1 MLVVVRF
8 NSRVEKMGEPS
19 QHPRTTTHR
28 IRANQGHSMTVVDAR
43 QLLVLI
49 TDPTEV
55 QERREVPIS
64 FSDYDIV
71 PKYIFLHLFSIQAV
85 CDISGILNTG
95 LDREVR
101 ISNSGTLT
109 VHGVAEHFIFKRKRL
124 LSIP

>member
-1 MLVVVRF
+1 
-8 NSRVEKMGEPS
+8 
-19 QHPRTTTHR
+19 
-28 IRANQGHSMTVVDAR
+28 MTVVDAR

-109 VHGVAEHFIFKRKRL
+109 VHGVAEHFIFKRNCCLFPDTDLPFNL
-124 LSIP
+124 LILSFSFYCRHYQSA